1 MTGLLALVTGLS
13 YTALGVIAV
22 YELLRHRRVRGFSHF
37 GFAFAAMAFTCG
49 PHHLIHAWRHLVEHE
64 PAHGPMLAALAIG
77 ALPAVVFIS
86 LRLEA
91 AFGGRG
97 DRLIRNSRPLAALPF
112 LMVAAAG
119 ATLWEALRHAT
130 AMDIDLRALVPNV
143 ILFASY
149 ALVGYFMTRTQLAR
163 RPLLDGWSL
172 SGVALGAVFASC
184 ALSHLVAGLLT
195 AGDQRGVIFD
205 NVGVPASLYFL
216 WAVYRLHRDS
226 ARDWNRQPLVGRS
239 APLGRRSPWAEQ
251 GA

>member
-1 MTGLLALVTGLS
+1 MTGVLALVTGLA
-13 YTALGVIAV
+13 YTALGLIAV
-22 YELLRHRRVRGFSHF
+22 SELLRHRRVRGFSHF
-37 GFAFAAMAFTCG
+37 GLAFSVMALTCG
-49 PHHLIHAWRHLVEHE
+49 PHHLIHAWRHLVERE

-77 ALPAVVFIS
+77 VVPAVVFIG

-97 DRLIRNSRPLAALPF
+97 DRLIRDSRTLAALPW
-112 LMVAAAG
+112 LMAAAAG
-119 ATLWEALRHAT
+119 ATLWETLRHAV
-130 AMDIDLRALVPNV
+130 AMDVDVRVLLPNL

-149 ALVGYFMTRTQLAR
+149 ALVGYFVARTQLAR

-172 SGVALGAVFASC
+172 SGVALSAVFATC

-195 AGDQRGVIFD
+195 TSDSRGVVFD
-205 NVGVPASLYFL
+205 NLAVPASIYFL

-226 ARDWNRQPLVGRS
+226 ARDWNRQPLVGRA